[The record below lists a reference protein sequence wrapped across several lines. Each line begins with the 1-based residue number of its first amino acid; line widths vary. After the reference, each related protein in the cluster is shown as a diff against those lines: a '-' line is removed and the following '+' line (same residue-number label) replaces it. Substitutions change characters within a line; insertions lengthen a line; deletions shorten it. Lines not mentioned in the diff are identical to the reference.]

1 MIAIKF
7 LTEFDGKAL
16 AKGEKGLKSFAT
28 MAKKVAGTLGVAL
41 SAAALVNY
49 SKTAVKAFAADEK
62 AAKSLGQTL
71 KNTGNLV
78 AGKGANSFID
88 QLQRATG
95 VADDQLRPAL
105 QSLLNSTGD
114 YATSTKA
121 LNLALDIS
129 AGTTKDVGTV
139 SNALAKAYAGNTT
152 ALSKLG
158 TGLSKATLKT
168 GDMAAIT
175 ETLQR
180 LFTGQAGI
188 AAETYAGKME
198 RLQIASSE
206 ASETIG
212 GALAQS
218 FVILAG
224 TDEIG
229 NATKQIDDLASSIAN
244 LTVGLADWFAVNNK
258 AFAKSIAETFGGAGG
273 DLSGFGDSF
282 LGRIMKRG
290 QGIRAAVPL
299 GTAPTYN
306 QLQAQKNLDKI
317 EKDRAAREKKAAAD
331 AKKSA
336 AAKIAADKKAAADKK
351 TLSKGNALFD
361 LEQIGIAAALK
372 MSIDRDTRL
381 RLELLQ
387 AIQLGDADLVLAKMK
402 ELAEWQKNSDIAKLS
417 GVKTISEAQLSSLN
431 TTLLA
436 ELSAIDALKIK
447 DAEKDVLRNEAWKRY
462 NDAIKYAG
470 GLAALSTYS
479 QKLQD
484 QELLIQRLAS
494 IRSISEAQTA
504 ADNIKQAALEKYLA
518 TLARV
523 TIPGG
528 GRNPGGGPGGDP
540 GGDPGGGDP
549 GGGDPGGGD
558 PITLF
563 PKTKIPADFV
573 ETITKETG
581 LAASSEALAE
591 YVAGATARA
600 NAMADLMGIENKA
613 DEEAFAN
620 SALGKLAAQYAA
632 DTAVASA
639 RAYLN
644 TGGGADARFDQR
656 LAANYY
662 ITVNAG
668 VVGSEETITNA
679 VQDALNE
686 ISRRGYLTT
695 YAGAIAS

>member
-16 AKGEKGLKSFAT
+16 AKGEKGLKSFAL

-41 SAAALVNY
+41 SAAALVKY

-105 QSLLNSTGD
+105 QALLNSTGD

-198 RLQIASSE
+198 RLQIATSE

-224 TDEIG
+224 TSEIAT
-229 NATKQIDDLASSIAN
+229 ATKQIDDLAEGIAN

-258 AFAKSIAETFGGAGG
+258 AFAKSIADTFGGTGG

-282 LGRIMKRG
+282 LGKLAKRG
-290 QGIRAAVPL
+290 QGLRAAVPV

-351 TLSKGNALFD
+351 TLAKGNALFD

-387 AIQLGDADLVLAKMK
+387 AIQLGDADKVLAKMK
-402 ELAEWQKNSDIAKLS
+402 ELAEWQKNSDMAKLS
-417 GVKTISEAQLSSLN
+417 GVKTISEAQLSALN

-447 DAEKDVLRNEAWKRY
+447 DAEKDVLRDEAFKRY

-518 TLARV
+518 TLAKV
-523 TIPGG
+523 SGSTVSGTIKAPVIELPGAGVG
-528 GRNPGGGPGGDP
+528 GRGASAGQGSTFGISPLDDFITMVEAETERGIRRRAGVGD
-540 GGDPGGGDP
+540 
-549 GGGDPGGGD
+549 
-558 PITLF
+558 TN
-563 PKTKIPADFV
+563 
-573 ETITKETG
+573 
-581 LAASSEALAE
+581 
-591 YVAGATARA
+591 YVALPPGFSSV
-600 NAMADLMGIENKA
+600 DEYNK
-613 DEEAFAN
+613 ESSGN
-620 SALGKLAAQYAA
+620 RGGYAG
-632 DTAVASA
+632 TVVV
-639 RAYLN
+639 N
-644 TGGGADARFDQR
+644 
-656 LAANYY
+656 
-662 ITVNAG
+662 VNAG
-668 VVGSEETITNA
+668 VVGSEDLITNA

>member
-16 AKGEKGLKSFAT
+16 AKGEKGLKSFAV

-41 SAAALVNY
+41 SAAALVKY

-152 ALSKLG
+152 ALAKLG

-198 RLQIASSE
+198 RLQIATSE

-224 TDEIG
+224 TSEIAT
-229 NATKQIDDLASSIAN
+229 ATKQIDDLAEGIAN

-258 AFAKSIAETFGGAGG
+258 AFAKSIVETFGGAGG
-273 DLSGFGDSF
+273 DLSGLEDSF
-282 LGRIMKRG
+282 LGKLSKRG
-290 QGIRAAVPL
+290 QGLRKAVPL

-317 EKDRAAREKKAAAD
+317 EKDRAAREKKAAAA

-336 AAKIAADKKAAADKK
+336 AAKIAADKKAEADKK

-387 AIQLGDADLVLAKMK
+387 AIQLGNADLVLAKMK
-402 ELAEWQKNSDIAKLS
+402 ELAEWQKNSDMAKLS

-470 GLAALSTYS
+470 GLAELSTYS

-518 TLARV
+518 TLAKV
-523 TIPGG
+523 PGTTISGQPQTPVIPQPILPGPGVG
-528 GRNPGGGPGGDP
+528 GRGASAGQGSTFGTSPLDDFITMVEAETERGIRRRVGVGP
-540 GGDPGGGDP
+540 
-549 GGGDPGGGD
+549 
-558 PITLF
+558 TN
-563 PKTKIPADFV
+563 
-573 ETITKETG
+573 
-581 LAASSEALAE
+581 
-591 YVAGATARA
+591 YVALPPGFSSV
-600 NAMADLMGIENKA
+600 DEYNK
-613 DEEAFAN
+613 ESSGN
-620 SALGKLAAQYAA
+620 RGGYAG
-632 DTAVASA
+632 TVVV
-639 RAYLN
+639 N
-644 TGGGADARFDQR
+644 
-656 LAANYY
+656 
-662 ITVNAG
+662 VNAG
-668 VVGSEETITNA
+668 VVGSEDLITNA